1 MDGTLNSVG
10 PDDFD
15 FPWSM
20 AEHGAAFRAIPDC
33 LYLDRDHRSSF
44 RLTTHL
50 PLSVRKREIL
60 RIMQKHGADAG
71 SIKLAIRRARGSYLR
86 QCMYRSRLDRW
97 ISVRLGIASSL
108 SWRETY
114 Q

>member
-20 AEHGAAFRAIPDC
+20 AEHGAVVRAIPDC

-44 RLTTHL
+44 AS
-50 PLSVRKREIL
+50 P
-60 RIMQKHGADAG
+60 RIC
-71 SIKLAIRRARGSYLR
+71 R
-86 QCMYRSRLDRW
+86 
-97 ISVRLGIASSL
+97 
-108 SWRETY
+108 
-114 Q
+114 